1 MLKLQIIGR
10 LGGDAEIKSKDGG
23 LRWIAF
29 SVAHSE
35 KFKYKGEPTE
45 KTTWVRCTKWLREG
59 DSDAVVPYL
68 KKGGQVYVE
77 GMPAIN
83 TFSGDDGQHHASL
96 DLRVSH
102 IELLGG
108 KQGGEE
114 QAEAIE
120 KSIQAVGR
128 EINLED
134 DDLPF

>member
-10 LGGDAEIKSKDGG
+10 LGGDAEIKTKGDG

-35 KFKYKGEPTE
+35 KFKSKGEEAE
-45 KTTWVRCTKWLREG
+45 KTTWLRCTKWLREG
-59 DSDAVVPYL
+59 DSIAVVQYM

-77 GMPAIN
+77 GMPSIN
-83 TFSGDDGQHHASL
+83 TFTDDNGQHHASL
-96 DLRVSH
+96 ELRVSH

-108 KQGGEE
+108 KQGGDE

-120 KSIQAVGR
+120 KSIQAVGQ
-128 EINLED
+128 EINMED